1 MNSRS
6 DKMNRVVLVTGASR
20 GLGVSIAKV
29 FLENKDIVY
38 VNYFRSRNKA
48 EELGK
53 KYELAIPIYCDVSN
67 EQEVKEMIE
76 QIKKEQGHL
85 DIIVNNAGIA
95 KDSLVEDKTKESFTT
110 VLQTN
115 LIGPFLVC
123 KYGRK
128 IMKKGNIINISSN
141 TGIDAY
147 SPYGFDYDAS
157 KAGLISLTHN
167 LAIEYA
173 PNIRVNAVAPGWIN
187 TDMNKELDEEF
198 KKEECKKILLNR
210 FAEPSEVANVV
221 FFLASEEASY
231 INDSIIKVDGGLK

>member
-1 MNSRS
+1 
-6 DKMNRVVLVTGASR
+6 MNRVVLVTGASR
-20 GLGVSIAKV
+20 GLGASIVKV

-147 SPYGFDYDAS
+147 YPYGLDYDAS